1 VSAQER
7 ATILMVDD
15 RPQNLMA
22 LRALLEPLGH
32 ELVAAGSGEEALR
45 ELLHRDV
52 AVILLDVQ
60 MPGMDGFETAELIKR
75 RERTR
80 HIPIIFLTAISKDS
94 QNVYRGYSAGAVDYI
109 FKPFEPAVLL
119 SKVQVFIE
127 LWEKTR
133 ELQRQAE
140 LIAEQELAEAMR
152 ASEERYRFLAE
163 SIPQQVWTAL
173 PDGTLDYVNG
183 PALEYFGRE
192 LAATLAESSVVHPD
206 DFPASRE
213 AWEQALE
220 AGAPYEHEFRL
231 LRADGVYRWHL
242 SRGVPMH
249 DDRGRIV
256 RWFGTNTDIDDRKR
270 AEEAQRLLVRAG
282 EVLAS
287 SLDYRETLSAVA
299 RAAVP
304 DFADWCA
311 ISMRD
316 DGGGI
321 RELAIVHGDPTKTK
335 IAEELARRYPP
346 KPRTGSAHVIE
357 TGESLLVPE
366 LSENLI
372 GAIAHDE
379 LHRGMLHELGLR
391 SYIGVP
397 IVSGGDTIGAISL
410 VQAESGR
417 RYGEDD
423 LALAQELARRAG
435 AAIERARLH
444 QEVEDQAQ
452 AARVLAAVGD
462 GVALVDSGGVIRLWN
477 PGAATITGVAA
488 GDAVGRRMG
497 ELVAR
502 WDELGPRIPVAA
514 GPGESVRAE
523 TFPVEVRGR
532 ELWLSLSG
540 VGVDE
545 GTVYAFRDL
554 TDERAL
560 EAMKSDFVAT
570 VSHELRTPLAAIHGS
585 AKTILRHDL
594 DLGDELRD
602 QLLKV
607 IADESERLALIVNDL
622 LIASHLD
629 SGRLPVQIESCDAKE
644 LAESVV
650 SSART
655 HLPDNVTLALQ
666 APARLPRVAAD
677 GGQLRQVLGNLV
689 ENAIKYTPDGGEIG
703 VRLAKEDGFVRFA
716 VSDPGLGI
724 PPSEHRRVFEKFY
737 RLDPNMT
744 RGIGGTGLGLYIS
757 RELVRMMDG
766 RIWVESEPGRGSTF
780 YVEIPQAATPRKSR
794 TPKASRAA
802 ARG

>member
-1 VSAQER
+1 
-7 ATILMVDD
+7 M
-15 RPQNLMA
+15 
-22 LRALLEPLGH
+22 
-32 ELVAAGSGEEALR
+32 
-45 ELLHRDV
+45 
-52 AVILLDVQ
+52 
-60 MPGMDGFETAELIKR
+60 
-75 RERTR
+75 
-80 HIPIIFLTAISKDS
+80 
-94 QNVYRGYSAGAVDYI
+94 
-109 FKPFEPAVLL
+109 
-119 SKVQVFIE
+119 
-127 LWEKTR
+127 
-133 ELQRQAE
+133 
-140 LIAEQELAEAMR
+140 
-152 ASEERYRFLAE
+152 
-163 SIPQQVWTAL
+163 
-173 PDGTLDYVNG
+173 
-183 PALEYFGRE
+183 
-192 LAATLAESSVVHPD
+192 
-206 DFPASRE
+206 
-213 AWEQALE
+213 
-220 AGAPYEHEFRL
+220 
-231 LRADGVYRWHL
+231 
-242 SRGVPMH
+242 
-249 DDRGRIV
+249 
-256 RWFGTNTDIDDRKR
+256 
-270 AEEAQRLLVRAG
+270 
-282 EVLAS
+282 
-287 SLDYRETLSAVA
+287 
-299 RAAVP
+299 
-304 DFADWCA
+304 
-311 ISMRD
+311 
-316 DGGGI
+316 
-321 RELAIVHGDPTKTK
+321 
-335 IAEELARRYPP
+335 
-346 KPRTGSAHVIE
+346 
-357 TGESLLVPE
+357 
-366 LSENLI
+366 
-372 GAIAHDE
+372 
-379 LHRGMLHELGLR
+379 
-391 SYIGVP
+391 
-397 IVSGGDTIGAISL
+397 
-410 VQAESGR
+410 
-417 RYGEDD
+417 
-423 LALAQELARRAG
+423 
-435 AAIERARLH
+435 
-444 QEVEDQAQ
+444 EDQAQ